1 MTKGNLKA
9 HQVTHESH
17 SLFKCNFNSCDRF
30 FSHQY
35 RLNIHIRT
43 HTGLRPFK
51 CEVKG
56 CNKSF
61 NEKGNLKTHMRSHTK
76 VSNYLCYF
84 QSCDFKF
91 KTSSCLKDHLS
102 IHDLACYGFKC
113 THCPMIYTRYCTLK
127 RHLIIHKDDKKLEE
141 VRDILNEKRQV
152 RGPYKQ
158 RVKKVST
165 KSVEPEIKEH
175 VEKIKIEDK
184 EIYQI
189 EVKASIPINED
200 KPTIQNEK
208 SSTEEMIDISNE
220 IISSYGKNFSDFLV
234 RINRLNITFFNCLQ
248 NNKENICNALSK

>member
-1 MTKGNLKA
+1 MKA

-17 SLFKCNFNSCDRF
+17 TLFKCSFDSCDRF

-56 CNKSF
+56 CNKTF

-76 VSNYLCYF
+76 VSNYHCYF
-84 QSCDFKF
+84 PSCELKF

-102 IHDLACYGFKC
+102 IHDLSSYGFKC

-158 RVKKVST
+158 RVKKIST
-165 KSVEPEIKEH
+165 DSVNVALEKKENN
-175 VEKIKIEDK
+175 EKIKNDDK
-184 EIYQI
+184 DMNQP
-189 EVKASIPINED
+189 SI
-200 KPTIQNEK
+200 K
-208 SSTEEMIDISNE
+208 SSINSNDNKEMIQKELSTNENEEIISNE
-220 IISSYGKNFSDFLV
+220 VISIYGKSFSDFLV
-234 RINRLNITFFNCLQ
+234 KINRLNITFFNCLQ
-248 NNKENICNALSK
+248 TNKDNICNALAK